1 MTSILALKRKI
12 SRKKFKCSSLG
23 NQKLFINF
31 LLHLWNLYQIFNVLK
46 KKIRLK
52 AQVFPKLLTPI
63 FLAYQCFKDYIL
75 GDTLTI
81 NLSTSRKNTVKMSAV
96 LLFNRF
102 IFVGK
107 TSQKTWVLVT
117 S

>member
-81 NLSTSRKNTVKMSAV
+81 NVPKEY
-96 LLFNRF
+96 
-102 IFVGK
+102 
-107 TSQKTWVLVT
+107 
-117 S
+117 